1 MPGNYHIILGQKET
15 RNMLILEVIIALV
28 VLFAMALALVFQQR
42 RFEKIAA
49 QQEAWVRNQQSQLR
63 TWESQQERR
72 ITNLETRLTEEL
84 QEVQRARQRWET
96 KDAARMEELAKEYK
110 SATEQARLQHELARI
125 LRIED
130 TPLITDQQGQS
141 RPSIANWRPPMLYQA
156 NLRELDLSRRYLGYA
171 DLREAQLVGATLFM
185 ANLSGANLSG
195 ADLSNADLSGADL
208 SNADLSDAILN
219 GTNLLVAD
227 LHNANLTGAN
237 LLGTR
242 NLTAQQLRFTTHD
255 STTLMDIDI
264 DATPPR
270 VEKVHIVSDMTSP
283 QLETVSPVAP
293 SIPITPV
300 PESAEASNRPETSFS
315 GDHHKS
321 VLPPLPPLRST
332 PVSTEQEPA
341 IPDPVASTVF
351 ESGSEPDT
359 QQVEDSSSLLEADTA
374 LFIQHM
380 TEPASLATHV
390 EDVGPEVERSAEEEL
405 ASIQPGAVASTQEAD
420 VPEPVAVTTPE
431 ADTQQVEELS
441 SPYTDDTPLFIQ
453 HMTEPA
459 SVSSLTSG
467 DSLLDPKVADILVD
481 RQESKRTGRSDT
493 ASPRRKYN
501 SKRAAKQD

>member
-1 MPGNYHIILGQKET
+1 MLGNHHIILGQKET

-72 ITNLETRLTEEL
+72 ITNLEIRLTEEL
-84 QEVQRARQRWET
+84 QEVQQARQRWET

-185 ANLSGANLSG
+185 ANLSEANLSG

-208 SNADLSDAILN
+208 SNADLSGAILN

-255 STTLMDIDI
+255 STTLTDIDI

-270 VEKVHIVSDMTSP
+270 VEKVHSVSDMTSP

-293 SIPITPV
+293 SLSITSV
-300 PESAEASNRPETSFS
+300 PASAETLNKAETSS
-315 GDHHKS
+315 PGGDHKGE
-321 VLPPLPPLRST
+321 LPPLPPLRSI
-332 PVSTEQEPA
+332 PVPTEQEQA
-341 IPDPVASTVF
+341 IPDSVASTAS
-351 ESGSEPDT
+351 ESGSKPDT
-359 QQVEDSSSLLEADTA
+359 QQVEESSSLLVADTA
-374 LFIQHM
+374 LFIQHL
-380 TEPASLATHV
+380 TEPASSTPA
-390 EDVGPEVERSAEEEL
+390 EDVEPEVGRSAEREP
-405 ASIQPGAVASTQEAD
+405 AFIQPSAVASTQEAD
-420 VPEPVAVTTPE
+420 VPEPVAAPE

-441 SPYTDDTPLFIQ
+441 SSYTDDTPLFIQ

-481 RQESKRTGRSDT
+481 KQESKRTGRSDT

-501 SKRAAKQD
+501 GKRAAKRD